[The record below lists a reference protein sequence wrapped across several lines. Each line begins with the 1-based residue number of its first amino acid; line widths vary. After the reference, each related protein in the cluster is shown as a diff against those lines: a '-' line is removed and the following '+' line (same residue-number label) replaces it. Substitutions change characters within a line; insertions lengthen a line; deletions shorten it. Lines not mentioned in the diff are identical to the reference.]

1 MKYSLLN
8 DNWGIWFSFF
18 FFFYTIFDC
27 LPQPRVEF
35 VKVKLCWRICKFMSC
50 FDRTLG
56 HLQLPPRPHTTLGWI
71 YFPSMPACAPL
82 ASDAA
87 SEHQDEPDGRHFK
100 QADVCSGC
108 FEHRSLGGRDGG
120 RLPTVFNLAATLLAF
135 RADDKEMRD
144 PCVLSHSLNVEFRR
158 YPSTPV
164 QQFTCFLFCFFLYC
178 TLELHFSLC

>member
-1 MKYSLLN
+1 MIEPSAIYSCRLDPTQLSAE
-8 DNWGIWFSFF
+8 F
-18 FFFYTIFDC
+18 IFRAC
-27 LPQPRVEF
+27 LRV
-35 VKVKLCWRICKFMSC
+35 RRS
-50 FDRTLG
+50 
-56 HLQLPPRPHTTLGWI
+56 
-71 YFPSMPACAPL
+71 PSA
-82 ASDAA
+82 AA

-108 FEHRSLGGRDGG
+108 FENRSLGGRDGG

-135 RADDKEMRD
+135 RAGDKEMRD

-164 QQFTCFLFCFFLYC
+164 QQFTCFFVFFLYR